1 MTELLEKDKKFKWMP
16 AREASFQELK
26 KRLAITPILV
36 MPDMEKP
43 FSIYCDALRQ
53 GLGCVLMQDG
63 HVVLYASWQL
73 RKQEVNYLTHDLEL
87 AAVVHALKI

>member
-1 MTELLEKDKKFKWMP
+1 MP
-16 AREASFQELK
+16 VREASFQELK
-26 KRLAITPILV
+26 KRLAIAPILV